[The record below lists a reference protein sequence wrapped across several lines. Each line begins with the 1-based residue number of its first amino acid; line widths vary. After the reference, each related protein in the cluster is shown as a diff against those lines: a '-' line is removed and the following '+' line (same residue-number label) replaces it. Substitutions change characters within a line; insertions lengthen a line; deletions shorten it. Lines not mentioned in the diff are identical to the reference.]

1 MRNIFDNY
9 KKTFESWNKERTA
22 LSVYSAKTDE
32 TYTYTPTE
40 DEEFRQCHLEDTYK
54 NRKQKF
60 FKARHELP
68 KRWWVSDRGTI
79 IRVEGSKKKG
89 YHVTLYLG
97 QYSSTGRLQVV
108 HKKKAYARET
118 IVGLVFPDKIPVIDP
133 GAAAVIED
141 KGLNAFRKARRNM
154 TKSESVELH
163 HVNGYVKSENMQE
176 ALEKMKENCNPKY
189 IRFLQTQT
197 HEILN
202 RVGNHAK
209 NLYTGNENI
218 EDIQTFSAAVASSGV
233 EEPVCYIPE
242 EKRNTGEICR
252 TSDVTL
258 ENGMKMSVND
268 FATAFLTGVIDG
280 EGNILEKPVPVV
292 AKKITKEK

>member
-1 MRNIFDNY
+1 MRNVIENY
-9 KKTFESWNKERTA
+9 KKAFEAWNKERTA

-32 TYTYTPTE
+32 IYTYTPAE
-40 DEEFRQCHLEDTYK
+40 DEEFRQCHLEDNCE

-79 IRVEGSKKKG
+79 IRVEGSRKKG

-141 KGLNAFRKARRNM
+141 KGLNAFRKAKRNM
-154 TKSESVELH
+154 PKSESVELH

-176 ALEKMKENCNPKY
+176 ALANMKENCNPKY

-197 HEILN
+197 HEILK

-209 NLYTGNENI
+209 NLYAGNEST
-218 EDIQTFSAAVASSGV
+218 EDIQVFSVAVASSGM
-233 EEPVCYIPE
+233 EEPVCYIPG
-242 EKRNTGEICR
+242 EKRSTGDICKAP
-252 TSDVTL
+252 DVTL
-258 ENGMKMSVND
+258 ENGMKMSIND
-268 FATAFLTGVIDG
+268 FATSFLTGVIDG

-292 AKKITKEK
+292 AKQIAKEK